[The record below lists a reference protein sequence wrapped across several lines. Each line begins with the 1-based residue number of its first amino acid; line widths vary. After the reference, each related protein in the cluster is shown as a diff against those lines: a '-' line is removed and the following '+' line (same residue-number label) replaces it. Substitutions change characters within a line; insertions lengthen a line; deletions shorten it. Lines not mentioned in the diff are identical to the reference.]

1 MGVDHLETALEWT
14 LSCTGIIDE
23 HLGSLK
29 LLPYFLLCVSFL
41 LVHLSFVASI
51 FKIINFVII
60 VTCII
65 FSDLI

>member
-41 LVHLSFVASI
+41 PVHLSFVASI
-51 FKIINFVII
+51 FKIII
-60 VTCII
+60 
-65 FSDLI
+65 LL